1 MEGLIVVPVHL
12 LGSACE
18 WKDPIMVSLADYARD
33 ERTARVML
41 SMIVE
46 PDDANVGRLLR
57 REGGIETLRLLD
69 AGGPMPGVRPEEAA
83 ILHHTV
89 QQAGSRVGFG
99 DDLGHLLDG
108 SYTPLIPGDAH
119 WPVSVDAL
127 GERAPYVLWARGATS
142 FLAARRDARVT
153 ITGSRAATAYGDHVA
168 GELAAD
174 ASMAEQI
181 VVSGGAYGIDGAAH
195 HGALAADGDTIAVM
209 ASGPDRL
216 YPAGH
221 RDMLE
226 RVSDLGLLMSE
237 TPPGS
242 TPTRH
247 RFIARG
253 RLLAALSSATV
264 IVEAGARSGALNVA
278 REAHALGRGVG
289 AVPGPITSAA
299 STGTHLLLR
308 EGTATLVTDSHDLA
322 ALTTGRQRAPARTQ
336 GLGTVQDLDALDQ
349 ERPARSL

>member
-1 MEGLIVVPVHL
+1 
-12 LGSACE
+12 
-18 WKDPIMVSLADYARD
+18 MVSLADYARD

-41 SMIVE
+41 SMILE

-83 ILHHTV
+83 ILHHTI
-89 QQAGSRVGFG
+89 QQAGTRVGFG
-99 DDLGHLLDG
+99 NVLAHVLDG

-142 FLAARRDARVT
+142 FLATRRDARVT

-237 TPPGS
+237 MPPGS

-247 RFIARG
+247 RFITRG

-308 EGTATLVTDSHDLA
+308 EGTATLVTGSHDLA
-322 ALTTGRQRAPARTQ
+322 ALTTGRQQAPARTQ
-336 GLGTVQDLDALDQ
+336 GLGTGQGLDVLDQ
-349 ERPARSL
+349 ERPGRSL

>member
-1 MEGLIVVPVHL
+1 
-12 LGSACE
+12 
-18 WKDPIMVSLADYARD
+18 MVSLADYARD
-33 ERTARVML
+33 ERTTRVML

-69 AGGPMPGVRPEEAA
+69 TGSPMPGIRPEEAA

-89 QQAGSRVGFG
+89 QQAGTRVGFEN
-99 DDLGHLLDG
+99 DLAHVLDG

-142 FLAARRDARVT
+142 FLATRRDARVT

-174 ASMAEQI
+174 VSMAEQI
-181 VVSGGAYGIDGAAH
+181 VVSGGAYGINGAAH

-226 RVSDLGLLMSE
+226 RVSDLGLPMSE
-237 TPPGS
+237 MPPGS

-308 EGTATLVTDSHDLA
+308 EGTATLITGSHDLA
-322 ALTTGRQRAPARTQ
+322 ALRTGRQRAPARTQ

-349 ERPARSL
+349 ERPGRSL

>member
-1 MEGLIVVPVHL
+1 
-12 LGSACE
+12 
-18 WKDPIMVSLADYARD
+18 MVTLADYASD

-57 REGGIETLRLLD
+57 REEAVETLRLLD

-89 QQAGSRVGFG
+89 QQAGTRVSFEN
-99 DDLGHLLDG
+99 DLAHVLDG

-142 FLAARRDARVT
+142 FLATRRDARVT

-195 HGALAADGDTIAVM
+195 HGRWQPMV
-209 ASGPDRL
+209 
-216 YPAGH
+216 
-221 RDMLE
+221 
-226 RVSDLGLLMSE
+226 
-237 TPPGS
+237 
-242 TPTRH
+242 TRS
-247 RFIARG
+247 R
-253 RLLAALSSATV
+253 
-264 IVEAGARSGALNVA
+264 
-278 REAHALGRGVG
+278 
-289 AVPGPITSAA
+289 
-299 STGTHLLLR
+299 
-308 EGTATLVTDSHDLA
+308 
-322 ALTTGRQRAPARTQ
+322 
-336 GLGTVQDLDALDQ
+336 
-349 ERPARSL
+349 

>member
-1 MEGLIVVPVHL
+1 
-12 LGSACE
+12 
-18 WKDPIMVSLADYARD
+18 MVSLADYARD

-57 REGGIETLRLLD
+57 REGGIETFRLLD
-69 AGGPMPGVRPEEAA
+69 MGGPMPGVRPEEAT

-89 QQAGSRVGFG
+89 QQAGSRVSFEN
-99 DDLGHLLDG
+99 DLAHVLDG

-142 FLAARRDARVT
+142 FLATGRDARVT

-168 GELAAD
+168 SELTAD

-237 TPPGS
+237 MPPGS

-247 RFIARG
+247 RFIARS
-253 RLLAALSSATV
+253 RLLAALSSATM
-264 IVEAGARSGALNVA
+264 IVESGARSGALNVT

-299 STGTHLLLR
+299 STGKHLLLR
-308 EGTATLVTDSHDLA
+308 EGTATLVTGSHDLA
-322 ALTTGRQRAPARTQ
+322 ALATGRQQAPARSQ
-336 GLGTVQDLDALDQ
+336 GLSTGQDLDALDQ
-349 ERPARSL
+349 ERPGRSF

>member
-1 MEGLIVVPVHL
+1 
-12 LGSACE
+12 
-18 WKDPIMVSLADYARD
+18 MVSLADYARD

-46 PDDANVGRLLR
+46 PDDSNTGRLLR
-57 REGGIETLRLLD
+57 REGGIETVRLLD
-69 AGGPMPGVRPEEAA
+69 SEGPLPGVQPEQAA
-83 ILHHTV
+83 MLHHATG
-89 QQAGSRVGFG
+89 QFSSRAGFE
-99 DDLGHLLDG
+99 DDLARALDG
-108 SYTPLIPGDAH
+108 SYRPLIPGDAH
-119 WPVSVDAL
+119 WPVSVNAL

-142 FLAARRDARVT
+142 FLATRQDARVT
-153 ITGSRAATAYGDHVA
+153 ITGSRTATAYGDHVA
-168 GELAAD
+168 GELASD
-174 ASMAEQI
+174 ASMAEHI

-209 ASGPDRL
+209 AGGPDRL

-226 RVSDLGLLMSE
+226 RVADLGLLMSE
-237 TPPGS
+237 MPPGS

-278 REAHALGRGVG
+278 REASVLGRGVG
-289 AVPGPITSAA
+289 AVPGPVTSAA
-299 STGTHLLLR
+299 STGTHLLLQ
-308 EGTATLVTDSHDLA
+308 EGTATLITGSHDVA
-322 ALTTGRQRAPARTQ
+322 ALTTDRRTTPARGQ
-336 GLGTVQDLDALDQ
+336 GLDTGPAIGSLDLDEDQ
-349 ERPARSL
+349 PGRSL